1 MGDLGELNGIVV
13 VDLSTNLSGAY
24 CSKLF
29 ADSGATVT
37 RVEPPDGDPQRHAQ
51 WSGVPTEGDAPLF
64 RYLRHGQRSVTA
76 VAGDPIIDQLC
87 A

>member
-1 MGDLGELNGIVV
+1 MGDLGELKGIVV

-37 RVEPPDGDPQRHAQ
+37 RVEPPEGDPQRH
-51 WSGVPTEGDAPLF
+51 
-64 RYLRHGQRSVTA
+64 
-76 VAGDPIIDQLC
+76 
-87 A
+87 